1 MSTIISTKF
10 SRRSFLR
17 TSSLASGGMLIGFN
31 FFTACKDN
39 VKMPV
44 DIAKLNYNDF
54 NAFIKISDEGMV
66 TLFSPNPEIGQ
77 GVKTSMPMIIA
88 EELDVPWKNVNVVQG
103 VLDTQNYTR
112 QVAGGSQSIRFGWDA
127 LRQTGATARQL
138 LVNAAAAKWGVDASE
153 CSAKQGIITNAKG
166 ETLGYGDVV
175 KEAALLQIPESEGN
189 ETDESKSENPEFK
202 DEAAQKA
209 AGKVRLKDPKDYTII
224 GTAIGNVDIDKII
237 TGKPLFG
244 LDYKV
249 EGMVYAS
256 VLRPPAF
263 GQQLESFDA
272 TEAKAMPGVID
283 IIKIG
288 DKLKS
293 YLDKGE
299 VNWTADRKLAASEKV
314 VVIANNTWSAI
325 KAKKAIKAT
334 WSEGS
339 PLESTEVHDKA
350 LLGLLDGKEFNTLR
364 ADGDVKKAFAQ
375 ADKVLERTYESP
387 FLPHNCMEP
396 MNYFAD
402 VTDSKIHLVGPVQ
415 TPADAA
421 ATVAAILGRDEKD
434 IKLEMTRMGGGFG
447 RRLYG
452 DFVYEAAEISDKIRK
467 PVKMVSTREDDMT
480 TGVYRPAIKYRIA
493 ASIKNGELTGYHLK
507 EASVN
512 DNMYGLI
519 PNFFPAGAI
528 ENYQVDVAKYDSNI
542 TTGAWRAPYTNF
554 LSYAEQ
560 SFIDELAEVL
570 EKDPVKFRLDLLE
583 KVKGTTDDRIQYS
596 AERLQDVLKL
606 VAEKSGYG
614 NAKNGV
620 FQGICAYY
628 CHNSHVAE
636 VADVVMEGNQP
647 VVKKI
652 TVAVDCGI
660 VVNPLGALN
669 QVEGGAIDGMGHSMY
684 GDFVF
689 EGGKPKSSNY
699 DSYRLIR
706 MNETPIVETHF
717 VENTLS
723 PTGLGEPALPPA
735 GAAVAIALKKATG
748 NRIYKQPFI
757 NNMNSKPILG

>member
-1 MSTIISTKF
+1 MSSTINTKF

-44 DIAKLNYNDF
+44 DIAELNYNDF

-66 TLFSPNPEIGQ
+66 TIFSPNPEIGQ

-88 EELDVPWKNVNVVQG
+88 EELDVPWENVNVVQG
-103 VLDTQNYTR
+103 ILDTQNYTR

-138 LVNAAAAKWGVDASE
+138 LVNAAAARWGVDAAE
-153 CSAKQGIITNAKG
+153 CSARQGVITNAKG
-166 ETLGYGDVV
+166 ETLGYGEVV
-175 KEAALLQIPESEGN
+175 KEAALLQVPESDGAEP
-189 ETDESKSENPEFK
+189 DESKSENPEFK
-202 DEAAQKA
+202 DEKA
-209 AGKVRLKDPKDYTII
+209 EGVAGNVTLKDPKDYFLI
-224 GTAIGNVDIDKII
+224 GTDVGNVDIDKIV

-244 LDYKV
+244 LDYKA
-249 EGMVYAS
+249 EGMVYAT

-263 GQQLESFDA
+263 GQVLESYDDSA
-272 TEAKAMPGVID
+272 AKAVAGVID
-283 IIKIG
+283 VIKIG
-288 DKLKS
+288 EKAQALMSKE
-293 YLDKGE
+293 E
-299 VNWTADRKLAASEKV
+299 VNWTADKKLAPSDKV
-314 VVIANNTWSAI
+314 VVVAENTWAAI
-325 KAKKAIKAT
+325 KGKNALKAT
-334 WSEGS
+334 WTEAT
-339 PLESTEVHDKA
+339 PLESTEAHDKI
-350 LLGLLDGKEFNTLR
+350 LVGLLDGKKFETLR

-396 MNYFAD
+396 MNFYAN
-402 VTDSKIHLVGPVQ
+402 VTDSKIYLVGPVQ
-415 TPADAA
+415 TPEDAA
-421 ATVAAILGRDEKD
+421 ATVAELLGRDEKD
-434 IKLEMTRMGGGFG
+434 IRLEMTRMGGGFG

-467 PVKMVSTREDDMT
+467 PVKMISTREDDMA

-493 ASIKNGELTGYHLK
+493 AAIKNGEVTGYHLK
-507 EASVN
+507 EAAVN
-512 DNMYGLI
+512 GNMYGLI

-528 ENYQVDVAKYDSNI
+528 ENYQVDVANYESNI

-560 SFIDELAEVL
+560 SFLDELAEVM
-570 EKDPVKFRLDLLE
+570 EKDPVQMRLDLLE

-606 VAEKSGYG
+606 AAEKSGYG
-614 NAKNGV
+614 KEKEGV

-628 CHNSHVAE
+628 CHNTHVAE
-636 VADVVMEGNQP
+636 VADVVMEGDQP

-660 VVNPLGALN
+660 VVNPLGAKN
-669 QVEGGAIDGMGHSMY
+669 QIEGGAIDGMGHAMF

-689 EGGKPKSSNY
+689 EGGIPKSKNY

-717 VENTLS
+717 VKNTLS
-723 PTGLGEPALPPA
+723 PTGLGEPTLPPA
-735 GAAVAIALKKATG
+735 GAAVSIAMNKATG
-748 NRIYKQPFI
+748 KRLYKQPFVSS
-757 NNMNSKPILG
+757 MNEKPILG

>member
-1 MSTIISTKF
+1 MSSTINTKF

-54 NAFIKISDEGMV
+54 NAFIKISNEGMV
-66 TLFSPNPEIGQ
+66 TIFSPNPEIGQ
-77 GVKTSMPMIIA
+77 GVKTSMPMLIA
-88 EELDVPWKNVNVVQG
+88 EELDVPWENVNVVQG
-103 VLDTQNYTR
+103 ILDTQNYTR

-127 LRQTGATARQL
+127 LRETGATARQM

-153 CSAKQGIITNAKG
+153 CSAKQGVITNGKG

-175 KEAALLQIPESEGN
+175 NEAAVLENERAAARAVKIEALVEGEELPA
-189 ETDESKSENPEFK
+189 ETIK
-202 DEAAQKA
+202 
-209 AGKVRLKDPKDYTII
+209 LKDPKDFTLI
-224 GTAIGNVDIDKII
+224 GTDVGNVDIDKII

-244 LDYKV
+244 LDYKE

-263 GQQLESFDA
+263 GQVLESYDA
-272 TEAKAMPGVID
+272 TAAKSVPGVID
-283 IIKIG
+283 VITIG
-288 DKLKS
+288 EKAKAMMAKEQID
-293 YLDKGE
+293 
-299 VNWTADRKLAASEKV
+299 WTAKLASSDKV
-314 VVIANNTWSAI
+314 VVIAENTWAAI
-325 KAKKAIKAT
+325 KGKEALQAE
-334 WSEGS
+334 WSVS
-339 PLESTEVHDKA
+339 TPLESTKAHDKI
-350 LLGLLDGKEFNTLR
+350 LVDLLDGKEFTTLR
-364 ADGDVKKAFAQ
+364 KDGDVEKAFKQ
-375 ADKVLERTYESP
+375 ADRVVERTYESP

-396 MNYFAD
+396 MNFFAN
-402 VTDSKIHLVGPVQ
+402 VSDSKIHLVGPVQ
-415 TPADAA
+415 TPASAA
-421 ATVAAILGRDEKD
+421 STVANLLGRDEQD
-434 IKLEMTRMGGGFG
+434 IRLEMTRMGGGFG

-467 PVKMVSTREDDMT
+467 PVKMFSTREDDMT

-493 ASIKNGELTGYHLK
+493 ASIKDGEVTGYRLK
-507 EASVN
+507 EAAVN
-512 DNMYGLI
+512 GNMYGLI

-528 ENYQVDVAKYDSNI
+528 ENYQVDVANYDSNI

-560 SFIDELAEVL
+560 SFLDELAEVM
-570 EKDPVKFRLDLLE
+570 EKDPVQMRLDLLE

-606 VAEKSGYG
+606 AVEKSGYR
-614 NAKNGV
+614 NPKDGV
-620 FQGICAYY
+620 FQGVSAYY
-628 CHNSHVAE
+628 CHNTHVAE

-660 VVNPLGALN
+660 VVNPLGAMN
-669 QVEGGAIDGMGHSMY
+669 QIEGGAIDGVGHAMFS
-684 GDFVF
+684 DFVF
-689 EGGKPKSSNY
+689 ENGMATSNNY
-699 DSYRLIR
+699 DKYRLIR
-706 MNETPIVETHF
+706 MKETPMVETHF
-717 VENTLS
+717 VKNTLS

-735 GAAVAIALKKATG
+735 AAAVAIAIKKATG
-748 NRIYKQPFI
+748 NRVYKQPFVS
-757 NNMNSKPILG
+757 NMDAKPILG